1 MLCLCSRS
9 SALAV
14 LSSLINLLLPFSL
27 GKKDAEI
34 VIPTK
39 CEVCR
44 ILVNE
49 INGRL
54 TETRTSSKIRVGYSQ
69 SSDRKINYMKSELRL
84 LEVLQ
89 EPPICRKMLEYK
101 LHKER
106 TGINRFDKSTPQTL
120 RSLKDLTFVK
130 SLLTASSFSRKRGVD
145 VKLDVPLELWDQP
158 PAEVTSLFK
167 QCVPMVAEY
176 EEDIEE
182 WFFNHQ
188 GSVNLMDYLCRDR
201 VLANFSTDCL
211 TEPAT
216 PVTEDS
222 TSHPEEFRK
231 SEL

>member
-120 RSLKDLTFVK
+120 RSLKDLT
-130 SLLTASSFSRKRGVD
+130 KRGVD

-201 VLANFSTDCL
+201 VLANFSTG
-211 TEPAT
+211 
-216 PVTEDS
+216 
-222 TSHPEEFRK
+222 RK
-231 SEL
+231 CAP

>member
-1 MLCLCSRS
+1 MDVSPVVMVFR
-9 SALAV
+9 
-14 LSSLINLLLPFSL
+14 
-27 GKKDAEI
+27 
-34 VIPTK
+34 
-39 CEVCR
+39 
-44 ILVNE
+44 
-49 INGRL
+49 
-54 TETRTSSKIRVGYSQ
+54 
-69 SSDRKINYMKSELRL
+69 ELRL

-120 RSLKDLTFVK
+120 RSLKDLT
-130 SLLTASSFSRKRGVD
+130 KRGVD